1 MRKLALGGILLA
13 FSLLMFVGF
22 MRSGAHIGSLATL
35 FALLLT
41 AGVPAVGGGVLIAQ
55 HLNRDKTLAGRR
67 ESLRQRT
74 LEAEVLRLAA
84 ARGGK
89 LTMVEVV
96 SELAVSPDE
105 AKETLDAFT
114 VNSIADVEVTD
125 SGVLVYSFH
134 DIRHIAEKE
143 QSRGLLDG

>member
-1 MRKLALGGILLA
+1 MRKLVLGGILVA
-13 FSLLMFVGF
+13 FSLLMLLGFV
-22 MRSGAHIGSLATL
+22 RSGMSIGAPATL

-41 AGVPAVGGGVLIAQ
+41 VGAPGVGGGYLIAK
-55 HLNRDKTLAGRR
+55 HLNRDKQLAGRR

-105 AKETLDAFT
+105 AKATLDAFT
-114 VNSIADVEVTD
+114 VNGIADVEVTD
-125 SGVLVYSFH
+125 SGVLVFSFH
-134 DIRHIAEKE
+134 DIRHIDEKE